1 MTAAEA
7 RTHIR
12 YSGWASRKALDAALA
27 LPAEDQ
33 TKPMGVSHE
42 SILGTL
48 GHIYLADRIWYKRT
62 VEPELSMPSWNDKV
76 PLEALTGEWQELQR
90 RWEAWAEAQTDDD
103 MDRVVV
109 FRMLNGT
116 HAEALASACRAA
128 SGEPRDAASRA
139 GGGDAAAA
147 RREAAG
153 DGFDFLPAGTGDS
166 RRGLRTR
173 VKLLRAAARRPQR

>member
-62 VEPELSMPSWNDKV
+62 VEPELSMPPWSDKV

-103 MDRVVV
+103 MDRVIV

-116 HAEALASACRAA
+116 HAEALATHVVLHLVNHATLHR
-128 SGEPRDAASRA
+128 GQVVGMLRQLGVKPPVTDLIFYLRELET
-139 GGGDAAAA
+139 AAA
-147 RREAAG
+147 G
-153 DGFDFLPAGTGDS
+153 
-166 RRGLRTR
+166 
-173 VKLLRAAARRPQR
+173 QR